1 MFLLKKRQHMPL
13 ALWAFAILP
22 GVLSASDSSTKI
34 EEESAAGPALLN
46 TVKVTAQSIDADV
59 QISADA
65 IELEQAWNTSDLF
78 ELTPQIDIGGGGAN
92 AKRLYLR
99 GIAESLVSITI
110 DGAKQSKDL
119 HQHRGGLAGV
129 DAELLKSVEV
139 DAGPT
144 AADRGPGNVG
154 GSIRMTTKDAQ
165 DMLTGERPY
174 GLFVKSAY
182 GSAAEGWKNSLAAYA
197 VADYVGILAYVS
209 DSDSENY
216 RAGNGETMLGTAEES
231 RTYFAKLSLLNVKNH
246 DLRITAEETTQEG
259 LYKWGSTGSDMGPLT
274 DETLANRQKSER
286 KTLTLN
292 HEFNPVSDYIHTEFS
307 AYSNN
312 ASLENLDSD
321 SKYESEGRGGDLKNT
336 MVLDFDGIESNI
348 TFGVDYQEEEGISTN
363 GTVTSENTGFFV
375 QNRMN
380 YKALGLSFGV
390 RYDDYETDFD
400 GKKISGSATSPNING
415 DIALGGGFSL
425 YAGYGESVSGANT
438 IPVGWLTNIAEELK
452 FNGDL
457 NGTLEAETSKKV
469 EGGIKYGK
477 KSVFFDSDRLNAKI
491 TLFNTKV
498 EDAVIVGTGGR
509 RGAPISDVINDDDI
523 ETQGIEISAS
533 WSYDRFDAIL
543 TFAHN
548 DVEKNGETL
557 VGTVKRSASNTG
569 DRLVFNPQYNLS
581 KQWNF
586 GYTLTVVMKNDDGTE
601 GNDNN
606 GSYTL
611 HGIQAQY
618 HPEFLENSTISISV
632 SNLFDKVYS
641 KQTSIASSG
650 ETVLEPGRDIR
661 VSFSYN
667 F

>member
-1 MFLLKKRQHMPL
+1 MPL